1 MSECEAKKTP
11 QEAGIDVNLYNDA
24 LKYCRFTRDRYTI
37 LDFADDSDQ
46 LEKYID

>member
-1 MSECEAKKTP
+1 LRY
-11 QEAGIDVNLYNDA
+11 G
-24 LKYCRFTRDRYTI
+24 RFIRDRYTI